1 MTQYLIVTETE
12 GWVAIPL
19 GATAFSLNSD
29 GRAFYGQ
36 AASAGDLAGV
46 NGARMGYKDVMT
58 SHGFRHTAS
67 TLLHE
72 NMHLHG
78 IPSVE

>member
-1 MTQYLIVTETE
+1 MTQDLIVTETQ

-46 NGARMGYKDVMT
+46 NGARMVSYVPYLIDASEQYFVRAVG
-58 SHGFRHTAS
+58 STAILS
-67 TLLHE
+67 LE
-72 NMHLHG
+72 
-78 IPSVE
+78 V